1 MYLRKKI
8 AALAMAGAAATLV
21 LAAAPALALAAAPA
35 LASSQSADHVS
46 TITPEIAYGAI
57 YGKPATAEFATIPL
71 TWRGLVDTHGTFAG
85 HGAPPR
91 KGQEHTFP
99 TAAGNL
105 VALVTA
111 TPQQG
116 QTSNASTCHFTFTTT
131 VAFVAVPGKSTGKF
145 AGATG
150 PGAVKVSFAGYVPR
164 YMSGPKKGQCNTSP
178 SAPELTKGA
187 VASFVLSA
195 VLTTT

>member
-1 MYLRKKI
+1 MNLRTKF
-8 AALAMAGAAATLV
+8 AALAIAGAAAPIG
-21 LAAAPALALAAAPA
+21 LAATPA
-35 LASSQSADHVS
+35 LASSQTVGHPS
-46 TITPEIAYGAI
+46 TTTPEVAYGAI
-57 YGKPATAEFATIPL
+57 YGKPATAEHVTIPL
-71 TWRGLVDTHGTFAG
+71 SWHGLVDTSGTFAG
-85 HGAPPR
+85 HGNPPG

-111 TPQQG
+111 PPRQG
-116 QTSNASTCHFTFTTT
+116 QTFNATTCYFTYTTT
-131 VAFVAVPGKSTGKF
+131 VAFTTVPGKSTGKF

-150 PGAVKVSFAGYVPR
+150 PGAVKVYFAGYVPR
-164 YMSGPKKGQCNTSP
+164 YTSGAKKGQCNTSP

-187 VASFVLSA
+187 VASFALGA

>member
-1 MYLRKKI
+1 MYLRKKF

-21 LAAAPALALAAAPA
+21 LAAAPALA
-35 LASSQSADHVS
+35 SSQSADHAS
-46 TITPEIAYGAI
+46 TITPEIAHGAI
-57 YGKPATAEFATIPL
+57 YGKPATAEFVTIPL
-71 TWRGLVDTHGTFAG
+71 SWQGLVDTHGTFAG
-85 HGAPPR
+85 HGAPPK

-111 TPQQG
+111 PPQQG
-116 QTSNASTCHFTFTTT
+116 QTSNASTCHFTYTTT
-131 VAFVAVPGKSTGKF
+131 VAFVTVPGKSTGKF
-145 AGATG
+145 AGAKG
-150 PGAVKVSFAGYVPR
+150 PGAVKVYFAGYGPR
-164 YMSGPKKGQCNTSP
+164 YASGPKKGQCNTSP

-195 VLTTT
+195 VLTTK